1 MHIHM
6 EQPLERSVSIKLLY
20 MHSFYELFY
29 SVYPVKGTQ
38 ALPMHP
44 SQLRLGSF
52 SLLRGEGSELIYGV
66 LRKKK
71 GALGRGLKKLW
82 KYQVVLWCSVSLY
95 FLVVPGAWKHRF
107 WRSFK
112 GSWRLK
118 KCENCR
124 WDLLLLG
131 DSPVL
136 LLSFI
141 MSKSSCPVVQEQPRT
156 FSRMLI
162 PVSTLPPTK
171 QQTNVSLPSNAKQS
185 TS

>member
-1 MHIHM
+1 
-6 EQPLERSVSIKLLY
+6 
-20 MHSFYELFY
+20 
-29 SVYPVKGTQ
+29 
-38 ALPMHP
+38 
-44 SQLRLGSF
+44 
-52 SLLRGEGSELIYGV
+52 
-66 LRKKK
+66 
-71 GALGRGLKKLW
+71 LGRGLKKLW

-95 FLVVPGAWKHRF
+95 FLVVPEAWKHRF

-118 KCENCR
+118 KCEKCR